1 MSSVDK
7 SPAEP
12 GQQQLWNAIRSALI
26 SARKGSPID
35 RVSRESALPLSFAQ
49 QRFWFMEQL
58 APDTFV
64 NNLTIAFHLTG
75 QLDVRVLEQSLGE
88 MRRRH
93 EILRTTFPLVDGK
106 STQAIDLDLTFTL
119 PIVDLQELPALDRE
133 LEAQRQ
139 FTALAEQPFDLAQA
153 PLLRV
158 KLLRLAP
165 TVHRTI
171 VVMHHIICDGLS
183 IEIFFQ
189 ELAVIYTAFA
199 NHQPSP
205 LVDQT
210 IQYADFAVWQ
220 HQRLEGEILAF
231 QVNYW
236 KQQLGGILPILQLPI
251 DRPRPPIQTTNGVF
265 RRLELPQNLSTDL
278 TALSQRAG
286 VTLFMTCLAAFQ
298 TLLHRYSGQ
307 EDIIVGTPISG
318 RNRTEIEGSIGCF
331 INTLVLRTNLEHNPS
346 FQELLRRVQQVALG
360 AYAHQDL
367 PFEKLLEELNPERD
381 LSRSPLFQVM
391 FIFERT
397 HSLTWELPGVK
408 VTPLEV
414 HRKGISN
421 FDLTLSLTETATG
434 IQGGIEYNTDLFE
447 PETIERMVGHFHTLL
462 TGIVANPAQQIAN
475 LPLLTPAEQQQILI
489 EWNQTQIDYPQVCI
503 HQLFEAQ
510 VNRTPNAIAVICG
523 DQQLTYQQLNHR
535 ANQLADRLHH
545 MGITVDGLVGI
556 CLERSIEMV
565 VGLLGILKAGGAYVP
580 LDPHYPPARL
590 SYMLTDAAVEILLT
604 QSELGS
610 FLPAHQLQV
619 VCLDSDWQTFEDY
632 SPENLDRGICP
643 ADLAYVLY
651 TSGST
656 GQPKGVAIEHRNLVN
671 FLNSMSHAPGI
682 EAEATLTAVTTISFD
697 IAALELYLPLI
708 VGAKVIVLPR
718 EIAIDPDRL
727 LDEVSQRL
735 KPPLI
740 MQSPPAR
747 TKIPCKFPKTLM
759 QATPA
764 TWQMLLTAGWDDRY
778 PLKVLCG
785 GEALPDRLAQQML
798 ATGSELWNLYGP
810 TETTVWSTIYRV
822 DASRAV
828 ANNSDA
834 VVSIGRP
841 IANTQIYILNNQLQ
855 PAPIGVPGEIYI
867 GGAGLAR
874 GYLNRPELTAEKFI
888 PNPFSTA
895 TSSRLYRTGDLAR
908 YSIDGNIEF
917 LGRIDDLVKIRGFR
931 IELGEIETALSQSSM
946 VRQAVVIASTI
957 SPDNQSLIAYIV
969 PHQNCTPT
977 RTELCSFLSEKLPEY
992 MMPAIF
998 ILLETLPLTANGKI
1012 DRRALPLPDR
1022 TNLEPTA
1029 TFIAPKDG
1037 LELQLIKMWERVL
1050 KIQSIGTSDNFF
1062 HLEGHSLLAVQLF
1075 AEIKKTCGQNLP
1087 LATLFQSPTI
1097 EQLATILRQEPG
1109 STTWSSLV
1117 PIATRG
1123 SKPPLFCAHP
1133 VGGNV
1138 LEYYPLA
1145 AHLGADQPI
1154 YGLQSPGLDGVQAP
1168 LNRIEDMAAHYIR
1181 EIQSVQPRG
1190 PYFLAGY
1197 SFGALV
1203 AFEIACQLESQC
1215 EEIGLLALLDNASPR
1230 FANIR
1235 PPLVRS
1241 IGIHLQNLYQL
1252 EMSARIKY
1260 IKDRII
1266 FRLMYQHKENR
1277 DKQFLI
1283 DNWAVSLSPEYL
1295 KVLDANFQAAQ
1306 NYTGQF
1312 YRGQVTLFR
1321 SSVQLLERSSHP
1333 DLGWDEL
1340 VGSLKIYNLPGHH
1353 SNLLKEPS
1361 IQILAEK
1368 LKLCLESS
1376 ADVRQIP
1383 TNTTIKKAADSGQ
1396 SFRANQQQD

>member
-12 GQQQLWNAIRSALI
+12 GQQQLWNAIRSALS
-26 SARKGSPID
+26 SARKGSPIE
-35 RVSRESALPLSFAQ
+35 RVSREGAVPLSFAQ

-75 QLDVRVLEQSLGE
+75 QLDVTVLEQSLGE

-119 PIVDLQELPALDRE
+119 PIVDLQELPAADRE
-133 LEAQRQ
+133 REARRQ
-139 FTALAEQPFDLAQA
+139 FTELAEQPFDLAQA

-165 TVHRTI
+165 AVHRTI

-189 ELAVIYTAFA
+189 ELAIIYTAFA

-205 LVDQT
+205 LVDRT

-236 KQQLGGILPILQLPI
+236 QQQLGGILPILQLPL

-278 TALSQRAG
+278 TALSQREG

-298 TLLHRYSGQ
+298 TLLYRYSGQ
-307 EDIIVGTPISG
+307 EDMIVGTPISG

-367 PFEKLLEELNPERD
+367 PFEKLLEELNPDRD

-391 FIFERT
+391 FIFEHT
-397 HSLTWELPGVK
+397 PSPNWEIPGVK

-462 TGIVANPAQQIAN
+462 TGIVANPAQRIAN
-475 LPLLTPAEQQQILI
+475 LQLLTPAEQQQILV
-489 EWNQTQIDYPQVCI
+489 EWNQTQIDYPQLCI

-510 VNRTPNAIAVICG
+510 VNRTPNAVAVICQ
-523 DQQLTYQQLNHR
+523 DQQLTYQQLNRR
-535 ANQLADRLHH
+535 ANQLADRLHQ
-545 MGITVDGLVGI
+545 MGVSADRLVGI

-580 LDPHYPPARL
+580 LDPHYPSARL
-590 SYMLTDAAVEILLT
+590 SYMLADAAVEILIT
-604 QSELGS
+604 RSELLS
-610 FLPAHQLQV
+610 FLPTHQLQV
-619 VCLDSDWQTFEDY
+619 VCLDPDWQTFAAY
-632 SPENLDRGICP
+632 NSENLDRGVCP

-671 FLNSMSHAPGI
+671 FLNSMRHAPGLKP
-682 EAEATLTAVTTISFD
+682 EDTLTAITTIAFD

-708 VGAKVIVLPR
+708 VGAKVMVLPR
-718 EIAIDPDRL
+718 AIAIDPDRL
-727 LDEVSQRL
+727 LDELSQSSQPTTIQRL
-735 KPPLI
+735 KPPLV

-747 TKIPCKFPKTLM
+747 TKIPHQLRQTLM

-764 TWQMLLTAGWDDRY
+764 TWQMLLTAGWDDRF

-785 GEALPDRLAQQML
+785 GEALPDRLAQQIL

-822 DASRAV
+822 AANKSV
-828 ANNSDA
+828 AHNSDA

-841 IANTQIYILNNQLQ
+841 IANTQIYILNKQLQ
-855 PAPIGVPGEIYI
+855 PAPIGVPGEMYI

-874 GYLNRPELTAEKFI
+874 GYLNRPELTAAKFI
-888 PNPFSTA
+888 PNPFSTDA
-895 TSSRLYRTGDLAR
+895 SSRLYQTGDLAR
-908 YSIDGNIEF
+908 YSIDGKIEF

-931 IELGEIETALSQSSM
+931 IELGEIETALSQSSL

-957 SPDNQSLIAYIV
+957 APDRQSLIAYIV
-969 PHQNCTPT
+969 PHRHCTPT
-977 RTELCSFLSEKLPEY
+977 TTELRSFLSEKLPEY

-998 ILLETLPLTANGKI
+998 VLLENLPLTANGKI

-1022 TNLEPTA
+1022 PNLEPEA

-1062 HLEGHSLLAVQLF
+1062 HLGGHSLLAVQLF

-1087 LATLFQSPTI
+1087 LATLFQHPTI

-1109 STTWSSLV
+1109 LTTWSSLV
-1117 PIATRG
+1117 PIAPRG

-1168 LNRIEDMAAHYIR
+1168 LNRIEDMAGHYIR

-1203 AFEIACQLESQC
+1203 AFEIACQLKSQG
-1215 EEIGLLALLDNASPR
+1215 EEIGLLALLDNVSPR
-1230 FANIR
+1230 FVNIR
-1235 PPLVRS
+1235 PPLFHS
-1241 IGIHLQNLYQL
+1241 IGIHLQNLCQL
-1252 EMSARIKY
+1252 KMSERVKY
-1260 IKDRII
+1260 IKDRIV
-1266 FRLMYQHKENR
+1266 FRLMYQNKENR

-1312 YRGQVTLFR
+1312 YPGQVTLFR
-1321 SSVQLLERSSHP
+1321 SSVQLLERSSHS

-1353 SNLLKEPS
+1353 SNLLKEPY

-1368 LKLCLESS
+1368 LKLCLES
-1376 ADVRQIP
+1376 
-1383 TNTTIKKAADSGQ
+1383 
-1396 SFRANQQQD
+1396 

>member
-12 GQQQLWNAIRSALI
+12 GQQQLWNAIRSALS
-26 SARKGSPID
+26 SARKGSPIE
-35 RVSRESALPLSFAQ
+35 RVSREGALPLSFAQ

-64 NNLTIAFHLTG
+64 NNLTLAFHLTG
-75 QLDVRVLEQSLGE
+75 QLDVTVLEQSLGE

-119 PIVDLQELPALDRE
+119 PIVDLQELPAADRDRE
-133 LEAQRQ
+133 ARRQ

-165 TVHRTI
+165 SVHRTI

-189 ELAVIYTAFA
+189 ELAIIYTAFA

-205 LVDQT
+205 LVDRT

-236 KQQLGGILPILQLPI
+236 QQQLGGILPILQLPI
-251 DRPRPPIQTTNGVF
+251 DRPRPAIQTTNGVF
-265 RRLELPQNLSTDL
+265 RRLELTQNLSTDL
-278 TALSQRAG
+278 QALSQREG
-286 VTLFMTCLAAFQ
+286 VTLFMTCLAAFL

-307 EDIIVGTPISG
+307 EDIIVGTPIAG

-367 PFEKLLEELNPERD
+367 PFEKLLEALNPARD
-381 LSRSPLFQVM
+381 LSSSPLFQVM
-391 FIFERT
+391 FIFENT
-397 HSLTWELPGVK
+397 SNQTWELPGVK

-447 PETIERMVGHFHTLL
+447 PDTIERMVGHFHTLL
-462 TGIVANPAQQIAN
+462 TGIVANPAQRIAN
-475 LPLLTPAEQQQILI
+475 LPLLTPAEQQQILV
-489 EWNQTQIDYPQVCI
+489 EWNQTQIDYPQLCI

-510 VNRTPNAIAVICG
+510 VNRTPNAVAVICG
-523 DQQLTYQQLNHR
+523 DQQLTYQQLNRR
-535 ANQLADRLHH
+535 ANQLADRLHQ
-545 MGITVDGLVGI
+545 MGVTADGLVGI

-580 LDPHYPPARL
+580 LDPHYPSARL
-590 SYMLTDAAVEILLT
+590 SYMLADAGVEILLT
-604 QSELGS
+604 RSELLS

-619 VCLDSDWQTFEDY
+619 VCLDPDWQTFADY
-632 SPENLDRGICP
+632 SPENLDRGVCP

-671 FLNSMSHAPGI
+671 FLNSMRHAPGLKP
-682 EAEATLTAVTTISFD
+682 ENTLTAVTTIAFD

-708 VGAKVIVLPR
+708 VGAQVIVLPR

-727 LDEVSQRL
+727 LDAVSQRL
-735 KPPLI
+735 KPPLA

-747 TKIPCKFPKTLM
+747 TKIPHQLRQTLM

-785 GEALPDRLAQQML
+785 GEALPDRLAQQIL

-822 DASRAV
+822 DANRSV
-828 ANNSDA
+828 ANSSDA

-841 IANTQIYILNNQLQ
+841 IANTQIYILNKQLQ
-855 PAPIGVPGEIYI
+855 PAPIGVPGEMYI

-874 GYLNRPELTAEKFI
+874 CYLNRPELTAAKFI

-895 TSSRLYRTGDLAR
+895 TSSRLYQTGDLAR
-908 YSIDGNIEF
+908 YSIDGKIEF

-931 IELGEIETALSQSSM
+931 IELGEIETALSQSSL
-946 VRQAVVIASTI
+946 VRQAVVIASAI
-957 SPDNQSLIAYIV
+957 APDNQSLIAYIV
-969 PHQNCTPT
+969 PYQNYTPT
-977 RTELCSFLSEKLPEY
+977 TTELRGFLSEKLPEY

-1022 TNLEPTA
+1022 TNLEPKA
-1029 TFIAPKDG
+1029 ASAPKDG
-1037 LELQLIKMWERVL
+1037 LELQLTKMWERVL

-1062 HLEGHSLLAVQLF
+1062 HLGGHSLLAVQLF
-1075 AEIKKTCGQNLP
+1075 AEIKKTFGQNLP
-1087 LATLFQSPTI
+1087 IATLFQYPTI

-1117 PIATRG
+1117 PIAPRG

-1203 AFEIACQLESQC
+1203 AFEIACQLKSQG
-1215 EEIGLLALLDNASPR
+1215 EEIGLLALLDNVSPR
-1230 FANIR
+1230 FVNIR
-1235 PPLVRS
+1235 PRLFQS
-1241 IGIHLQNLYQL
+1241 IGIHLHNLCQL
-1252 EMSARIKY
+1252 KISERLKY
-1260 IKDRII
+1260 IKDRIV
-1266 FRLMYQHKENR
+1266 FRLMYQNKENR
-1277 DKQFLI
+1277 DQNFLI
-1283 DNWAVSLSPEYL
+1283 DNWAVSLSAEYL
-1295 KVLDANFQAAQ
+1295 KVLDANFQSAQ

-1312 YRGQVTLFR
+1312 YLGQVTLFR

-1340 VGSLKIYNLPGHH
+1340 VSSLKIYNLPGHH
-1353 SNLLKEPS
+1353 SNLLKEPY

-1368 LKLCLESS
+1368 LKLCLES
-1376 ADVRQIP
+1376 
-1383 TNTTIKKAADSGQ
+1383 
-1396 SFRANQQQD
+1396 